1 MGFENLLFEVSE
13 GLARV
18 VVNRPAK
25 LNVLDDATV
34 RELRGAFEKVADEDS
49 IGGAIVTGAGEK
61 AFSAGADIGELS
73 RMGPLDG
80 RRKSLSGQEAFS
92 FIETCGKPSIAA
104 VNGLCFGGGLE
115 LALACTLRTASST
128 AKLGLPEVTLG
139 ILPGYGGTQRLARIA
154 GPAVAREWI
163 LTGEGY
169 PAAEAHRVGVVNRV
183 YEPASLLPET
193 EKLLRTILSRGPVA
207 VRCALEAITRGLDVP
222 LAEGTAIEADLFAI
236 VTTTQDMKEGMA
248 AFLEKR
254 KPRFAGR

>member
-34 RELRGAFEKVADEDS
+34 RELRGAFERVRDEDS

-80 RRKSLSGQEAFS
+80 RRKSLSGQEALS

-115 LALACTLRTASST
+115 LALACTLRTASTT
-128 AKLGLPEVTLG
+128 ARLGLPEVTLG

-154 GPAVAREWI
+154 GPAIAREWI
-163 LTGEGY
+163 LTGDAF
-169 PAAEAHRVGVVNRV
+169 PAAEAQRVGVVNRV
-183 YEPASLLPET
+183 YEPAALLPET
-193 EKLLRTILSRGPVA
+193 EKLLQTILSRGPVA
-207 VRCALEAITRGLDVP
+207 VRCALEAITRGLDVS
-222 LAEGTAIEADLFAI
+222 LGEGTRIEADLFAI